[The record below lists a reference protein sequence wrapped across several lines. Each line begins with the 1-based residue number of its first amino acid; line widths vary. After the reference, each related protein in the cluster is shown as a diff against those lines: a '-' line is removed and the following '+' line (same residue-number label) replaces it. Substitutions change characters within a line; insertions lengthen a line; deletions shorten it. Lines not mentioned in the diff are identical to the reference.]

1 MRPGQIFPF
10 LLLAASLLHPACMPA
25 MGTPL
30 SATADTSTAS
40 TPPVWAPLS
49 PELLLQSNP
58 GSETRADAFLLGT
71 AASMQG
77 FQQST
82 GGDPWDGRNA
92 RAVQSAGPGLAE
104 QFRHLIN
111 VGSIEGTGP
120 AQTRSG
126 NRGARGAPAGF
137 AGIDMGEAT
146 EQWLRDTVQ
155 SLVDSTLRLEMN
167 ESGRASFSLLGLGD
181 FSLSISADRSQI
193 ALSEGN
199 EALFTVDRPTAA
211 GAGGST
217 SDTPLG
223 AVRGG
228 HGVEQPAIKQVVELV
243 AEMASHPIS
252 LLVYCVVAAY
262 LVLWNVLS
270 HQRNKA
276 LTPVR
281 RFEPVYSE
289 PVAAERSGSRRRSRR
304 RSRRTHSRRSSA

>member
-1 MRPGQIFPF
+1 MRPGQFF
-10 LLLAASLLHPACMPA
+10 RSLLLAASLLHLACTPA
-25 MGTPL
+25 MATPL
-30 SATADTSTAS
+30 STTADTSATSPA
-40 TPPVWAPLS
+40 PVWAPLS

-58 GSETRADAFLLGT
+58 GSETRGDAFLLGT
-71 AASMQG
+71 TASMEG

-82 GGDPWDGRNA
+82 GRDPWDERNS
-92 RAVQSAGPGLAE
+92 RAAQNAGPGLAE

-111 VGSIEGTGP
+111 VVSVEGAGP
-120 AQTRSG
+120 AQPRGG
-126 NRGARGAPAGF
+126 NRGARAAPAGF

-167 ESGRASFSLLGLGD
+167 EGGRAAFSVLGLGD
-181 FSLSISADRSQI
+181 FSLSVSADRSQI

-199 EALFTVDRPTAA
+199 EALFIVDRPTAA
-211 GAGGST
+211 GAGGSS
-217 SDTPLG
+217 SDAPLG
-223 AVRGG
+223 PVRGG

-243 AEMASHPIS
+243 ADMASHPIS

-276 LTPVR
+276 LAPVR
-281 RFEPVYSE
+281 RFDPVYSE
-289 PVAAERSGSRRRSRR
+289 TAAAERSGSRRRSRR
-304 RSRRTHSRRSSA
+304 RRRRTHSRRASV